1 MNMLRLQLWT
11 KRAYRFLL
19 VLLLSTL
26 GLVAQ
31 LYLLGRVAGSRGQS
45 QSVCIMSADLFLVPT
60 SRGTAD
66 ALMNL
71 AFKLLKEQLPV
82 HLVLVSSKHELCLQS
97 INAVTVRAHS
107 LKRQVTATCVIVD
120 DSKGT
125 LPLTVQAS
133 VSKHF
138 QKLGDTC
145 SLLITHEWWSL
156 HLDLLVMRTFPAS
169 QDLGWHL
176 PFTIVNVHGGTMW
189 SSSWANLTQR
199 AVADYILDSK
209 ERACAA
215 LSDALVFPN
224 QYMHD
229 YHAKRW
235 ALPSVNTIIPNIV
248 KASDARRLVQAEL
261 LPIQGIAFVGA
272 VERRK
277 GIDSLV
283 AVLAELKH
291 LRIRFEVFGSIGKV
305 GTTGADEYMQK
316 AMQGTTH
323 ILFKLHGALPLHELW
338 PYLSRERLLLVA
350 PSLLENQPTTLMYAS
365 LHRVPVLSYD
375 VGGVADMLQ
384 PESRSLCL
392 LPPNRVQ
399 LKARL
404 EKALSVRQAHVPALN
419 AAMFSSH
426 RQWMRL
432 IRSSTSHKR
441 SGVGKLQRGVA
452 VDTGYTTLHLTSQ
465 TTTDSVSR
473 QLELADVKHT
483 LVLLLLPG
491 YHVTDSATAR
501 ITQLAN
507 QLDASSVVGVTAHVL
522 MSDHSVLFPEPPFFL
537 LSSAWQGCNPAAPVL
552 VKRRWLTTFLR
563 LHNGMPFRL
572 WFFTLWLLYGNEHES
587 QQIIL
592 RVPEPLFSFRG
603 CIDALDCFWY
613 STAIEAPA
621 VMLKAPREFTEHR
634 LPARVA
640 ADRRRR
646 MHSDFPELLSETCN
660 AHPEKPSAEWM
671 ALASAPQL
679 CKGSIE
685 HGMFSLQL
693 LKTALLQS
701 CGAHCVFTLGREP
714 HAPATSLGWS
724 LDTAH
729 ACWKESGSDDK
740 HCMPW
745 FDSRARMLPSA
756 VDCPLSP
763 EAPHD
768 VQPTCAPGQL
778 PGSGCSPRSPS
789 LIVAG
794 MRGCALETFSD
805 LLSQAL
811 PRPGGAVA
819 APSPSARVAFYTAA
833 SPVSEAVA
841 SAFWAQFSDEPQ
853 SFDDTVAFIDHS
865 PQLPFAT
872 KERLPAA
879 KVVFLLCEPY
889 ERLKVDFEAARS
901 HSDTRQR
908 DHALLARLRIDDFEQ
923 LARRIIQPCNSNL
936 GFEACQLLRQQ
947 FLERSVYAAT
957 IADWVS
963 AFGNDAVLAVDCAAL
978 NSEPAATLAKVFT
991 FAGWPPPPDGFAS
1004 LRNDKNSRTLTNT
1017 TGSGTASRE
1026 LASLLTTAN
1035 SWLADLI
1042 SADFPLHWKPGS

>member
-1 MNMLRLQLWT
+1 MKSLRLQFWT
-11 KRAYRFLL
+11 KQTSRWRFLL
-19 VLLLSTL
+19 VALLSTL

-31 LYLLGRVAGSRGQS
+31 LVLLGRAAGSKRLS

-97 INAVTVRAHS
+97 INAMTVRAHS

-133 VSKHF
+133 VFKHF

-156 HLDLLVMRTFPAS
+156 HLDLLIVRTFPAS
-169 QDLGWHL
+169 NDPTWRL

-189 SSSWANLTQR
+189 SSSWANLTRR

-235 ALPSVNTIIPNIV
+235 ALPSVNKIIPNIV
-248 KASDARRLVQAEL
+248 KASDARRLVQAEPM
-261 LPIQGIAFVGA
+261 PIQGIAFVGA

-283 AVLAELKH
+283 DVLAELKH

-305 GTTGADEYMQK
+305 GTIGADEYMKK
-316 AMQGTTH
+316 ALQDSTH
-323 ILFKLHGALPLHELW
+323 VLFKQHGALPLHELW

-404 EKALSVRQAHVPALN
+404 EEALSSRQAHVPALN

-426 RQWMRL
+426 KQWMRL
-432 IRSSTSHKR
+432 IRSTTLHKR
-441 SGVGKLQRGVA
+441 SGDGKPRHGITA
-452 VDTGYTTLHLTSQ
+452 GTGYTTLRLASQ
-465 TTTDSVSR
+465 ATTDSVSR
-473 QLELADVKHT
+473 QLELADDKHT
-483 LVLLLLPG
+483 LVLLLQQG
-491 YHVTDSATAR
+491 YHVADSATAR
-501 ITQLAN
+501 MELLAN
-507 QLDASSVVGVTAHVL
+507 QLEESSVTGVTAHVL
-522 MSDHSVLFPEPPFFL
+522 MSDRSVLFPEPPFFL
-537 LSSAWQGCNPAAPVL
+537 LSSAWQGCGPEAPVL
-552 VKRRWLTTFLR
+552 VKRRSLAAFLR
-563 LHNGMPFRL
+563 KHSGMPFRP
-572 WFFTLWLLYGNEHES
+572 WFFTLWLLHGGDENES
-587 QQIIL
+587 SIIL
-592 RVPEPLFSFRG
+592 RVPEPLFVYRG

-621 VMLKAPREFTEHR
+621 VMLRAPRELVDRR
-634 LPARVA
+634 LPVSDA
-640 ADRRRR
+640 ADRKRR
-646 MHSDFPELLSETCN
+646 MHSDFPKLLRETCN
-660 AHPEKPSAEWM
+660 SHPQSPSAEWL
-671 ALASAPQL
+671 ALASAPKL
-679 CKGSIE
+679 CKDSVE
-685 HGMFSLQL
+685 HGLFSLQL

-714 HAPATSLGWS
+714 QAPATSLGWS
-724 LDTAH
+724 LDTARS
-729 ACWKESGSDDK
+729 CWKESGSDDRQ
-740 HCMPW
+740 CMPW

-763 EAPHD
+763 EVAGDAP
-768 VQPTCAPGQL
+768 PACLSGEL
-778 PGSGCSPRSPS
+778 PGDGCSPRSPS

-794 MRGCALETFSD
+794 MLGCALETLRD

-811 PRPGGAVA
+811 PRPGATAA
-819 APSPSARVAFYTAA
+819 APSPLARTAFYTAA
-833 SPVSEAVA
+833 LPMSEAVA
-841 SAFWAQFSDEPQ
+841 SAFRAQFGEEQ
-853 SFDDTVAFIDHS
+853 HSFDDTVAFIDHS

-872 KERLPAA
+872 KERLPAS
-879 KVVFLLCEPY
+879 KVVFLLCEPFA
-889 ERLKVDFEAARS
+889 RMKTDFEAV
-901 HSDTRQR
+901 SDARQR
-908 DHALLARLRIDDFEQ
+908 DQALLARLRIDSFEQ
-923 LARRIIQPCNSNL
+923 LARQVMKPCEPNAE
-936 GFEACQLLRQQ
+936 FAACRLLRQQ
-947 FLERSVYAAT
+947 FLERSVYAAI

-963 AFGNDAVLAVDCAAL
+963 AFGNEAVLAVDCSAL
-978 NSEPAATLAKVFT
+978 DSQPAATLAKIFT
-991 FAGWPPPPDGFAS
+991 FAGWPQPSDSFAS
-1004 LRNDKNSRTLTNT
+1004 VRDGKSTRLVNNMSSSSGATRLLTD
-1017 TGSGTASRE
+1017 R
-1026 LASLLTTAN
+1026 LTTAN

-1042 SADFPLHWKPGS
+1042 SADFPMHWKPGF